1 MKKGHVLKDTVLSH
15 SVLSDPLRSHGVWP
29 TRLFCPWNFSG
40 KITRVGC
47 HFRLQRVFLTQGS
60 NISYVSFIGRQIF
73 FHH

>member
-29 TRLFCPWNFSG
+29 TRLFCLWNFSG